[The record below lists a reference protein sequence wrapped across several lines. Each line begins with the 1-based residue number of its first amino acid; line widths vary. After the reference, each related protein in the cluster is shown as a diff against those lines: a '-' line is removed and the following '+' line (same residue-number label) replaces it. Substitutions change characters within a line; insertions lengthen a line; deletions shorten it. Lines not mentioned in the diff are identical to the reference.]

1 MRDIFYIKFK
11 QNSNIYND
19 VGKKYNF
26 DTGKIKNIIEEEYYI
41 SNYLSNNIIKSLFEL
56 YKTNY
61 SKDTY
66 ILCPKYKNN
75 NDIQIGVTG
84 KCLRNENK
92 YEGLER
98 EISEEI
104 GFYIKNKNNVKNKNN
119 NFIIN
124 FDKNKEENK
133 EKINLKINNFK
144 LGEDNINCKVSAI
157 IYSNNLEFLI
167 KYYKNNYKRSGNNG
181 DGINEV
187 CFVNL
192 HYIINTIKT
201 LVLLNK
207 HFIDTIKSFKN
218 VMINSYNILQ
228 TRKHIYDYTKSIPK
242 YYTNKLQLVLY
253 TNDTEEYESMKKIGN
268 EMSNKILNIN

>member
-11 QNSNIYND
+11 KNSNMYND

-56 YKTNY
+56 YKKNY
-61 SKDTY
+61 SKGTY
-66 ILCPKYKNN
+66 ILCPKYRNN

-84 KCLRNENK
+84 KCLRNENR

-104 GFYIKNKNNVKNKNN
+104 GFYIKNKNNVKHKNN

-124 FDKNKEENK
+124 FDKNKEESK
-133 EKINLKINNFK
+133 QKINFKINNFK
-144 LGEDNINCKVSAI
+144 VGEDNINCKISSI
-157 IYSNNLEFLI
+157 IYSNNLESLI

-201 LVLLNK
+201 LVSKNK
-207 HFIDTIKSFKN
+207 DYIDTIKSFKN

-228 TRKHIYDYTKSIPK
+228 TRKHMHDYIKNIPK
-242 YYTNKLQLVLY
+242 YYTDKLQLVLY
-253 TNDTEEYESMKKIGN
+253 TNDTEEYENMKKLGN
-268 EMSNKILNIN
+268 EMSNKIIN